1 MDSGLRAFLAVC
13 AGVMVGLILISIGHA
28 ISPYQPAEEIDYN
41 NATAYADWFR
51 SLPGEAFGIILVIF
65 LIATFAGGFVTGWIT
80 PPVSFPP
87 SFVTGF
93 TLLFYNIVTV
103 LAFPNPFWMSVSTC
117 VGCVAMGLLGG
128 WVAKR
133 MKRR

>member
-13 AGVMVGLILISIGHA
+13 AGVTAGLILISIGHA
-28 ISPYQPAEEIDYN
+28 LSPYHPAGGIDYN
-41 NATAYADWFR
+41 NPSAYADWLR
-51 SLPGEAFGIILVIF
+51 NLPGEAFGIMLAIF
-65 LIATFAGGFVTGWIT
+65 LIATFIGGFVTGWIT

-87 SFVTGF
+87 SFITGF

-103 LAFPNPFWMSVSTC
+103 LAFPNPFWMSVATC
-117 VGCVAMGLLGG
+117 VGCVALALLGG

-133 MKRR
+133 VKRF